1 MSDVIT
7 GNTELGSTKAALI
20 ASIVQK
26 ELAFKAKLTPYFTD
40 LSSLALPGH
49 NSISVPKLS
58 SFTVVDR
65 AEGSYGDA
73 SALTAT
79 VDTMLLDQAAYVSWI
94 IDSVTAIQSNIP
106 AQIEFAKRAAAAQA
120 RFVDEKLIAEMRS
133 VAHAFIN
140 VGADSNVSYANLT
153 TMVKEL
159 EENDAEIMDCVWL
172 VSPAQKEAMFG
183 LTEVKQ
189 AQNFGQAVLPGG
201 VIGQFLGIPVV
212 MHNGLAAKE
221 LFLSEKSGLAYAFQK
236 AASYG
241 EQDEIGY
248 GVGAKKAAIEQLFGV
263 KGMQLGQK
271 GAASGKSPLI
281 IGLND

>member
-7 GNTELGSTKAALI
+7 GNTELGSTKATLI
-20 ASIVQK
+20 ASIVQR

-40 LSSLALPGH
+40 LSTLALPGH
-49 NSISVPKLS
+49 DRISVPKLS

-65 AEGSYGDA
+65 AEGAYGDA
-73 SALTAT
+73 SALTAA
-79 VDTMLLDQAAYVSWI
+79 VDTMLLDQNAYVSWI

-133 VAHAFIN
+133 VCHAFLN
-140 VGADSNVSYANLT
+140 VGADSNVTYANLT

-159 EENDAEIMDCVWL
+159 EENEAEMSDCVWL
-172 VSPAQKEAMFG
+172 VSPAQKESMFG

-201 VIGQFLGIPVV
+201 VIGSFLGMPVV
-212 MHNGLAAKE
+212 MHSGLAAKE
-221 LFLSEKSGLAYAFQK
+221 LFLAEKAGLAYAFQK
-236 AASYG
+236 NASYG

-248 GVGAKKAAIEQLFGV
+248 GVGAKKAAIDQLFGV

-271 GAASGKSPLI
+271 GAAAGKSPLI

>member
-1 MSDVIT
+1 MADVIT
-7 GNTELGSTKAALI
+7 GNTELGSTKADLI

-40 LSSLALPGH
+40 LSVLALPGH
-49 NSISVPKLS
+49 KSISIPKLG

-73 SALTAT
+73 STISASNDQL
-79 VDTMLLDQAAYVSWI
+79 LLDQTAFVSWI
-94 IDSVTAIQSNIP
+94 IDSVTALQSNIP
-106 AQIEFAKRAAAAQA
+106 AQIEFAKRAASSMS
-120 RFVDEKLIAEMRS
+120 RYVDEKLIAEMRS

-140 VGADSNVSYANLT
+140 VGADANVTYANLT

-159 EENDAEIMDCVWL
+159 EENDAEMMDCVWL
-172 VSPAQKEAMFG
+172 VSPAQKEAMFA
-183 LTEVKQ
+183 LSEVKQ

-212 MHNGLAAKE
+212 MHNGLASKE
-221 LFLSEKSGLAYAFQK
+221 LFLAEKSGLAYAFQK
-236 AASYG
+236 NASYG
-241 EQDEIGY
+241 EEGAIGY
-248 GVGAKKAAIEQLFGV
+248 GVGAVKAATEAVFGI